1 MPLRNNPFH
10 VRSSEQ
16 TGSDTRFLGLF
27 GPGVLQTLP
36 AGQLWDRLVVIR
48 SSPGGGKTSILRLFT
63 ATALR
68 ALHQNRHHDATKRL
82 ADVLTDWGVLDDHG
96 PTLLGIRLPC
106 DQQYP
111 FICDV
116 VTEELERKHVFFALL
131 NARIVLA
138 ALRGGV
144 SLAGGEWPQD
154 VGLLRFA
161 AGSEEDVP
169 RAALDVFPACDGA
182 TLYDQACAIER
193 SICARLNDL
202 GAMEK
207 STPPM
212 HAGIWALHALTGRVW
227 YRDRPLAERVLVGF
241 DDVHILHPSQR
252 DELRRTLID
261 RRLGVARWIAE
272 RWQGLS
278 TEETFD
284 HGATQ
289 DRDYVIVA
297 LDGWAEE
304 TGHVRFEK
312 TVTDIANRRAQSSEV
327 IQEQGLSAAPF
338 DAFLTE
344 LADAPPSAAW
354 LEDAVV
360 GARQRVER
368 LARGMPR
375 YRQWVKASIRH
386 GEYTLEA
393 LRKWRELEILI
404 ERDRLRRQG
413 ELFPDQ
419 ELSTEDLED
428 RHSSGVSG
436 AAELFV
442 AREHNL
448 PYYFGM
454 RRLTQLA
461 SWNIEQFLDL
471 AGDVFDL
478 AVMAVTLRKPPRV
491 APKQQHEIIRR
502 AAKAMLDSIPRRI
515 PEGEAVR
522 SLVEHI
528 GRMAERETFRPNAPY
543 APGVNGFAVSMA
555 DLQTLKDSRVQR
567 QDAASHRLI
576 RALRSAVWN
585 NVLQVR
591 TDYPCKNTLWAVFYL
606 NRLLCAHYYLP
617 LHYGGFRE
625 RKLTE
630 VKLWVSAM
638 TEHAPELA
646 LKD

>member
-1 MPLRNNPFH
+1 MPLSDNPFH

-16 TGSDTRFLGLF
+16 AGSDTRFLGLF
-27 GPGVLQTLP
+27 GPGVLQALP
-36 AGQLWDRLVVIR
+36 ADQLWDRLLVIR

-82 ADVLTDWGVLDDHG
+82 ADVLSDWGVLNEQG
-96 PTLLGIRLPC
+96 PTLLGVRLSC

-116 VTEELERKHVFFALL
+116 LTEELERRHVFFALL
-131 NARIVLA
+131 NARVLLA
-138 ALRGGV
+138 ALRGAV
-144 SLAGGEWPQD
+144 ALAGGDWPRD
-154 VGLLRFA
+154 VSSLRF
-161 AGSEEDVP
+161 SPVNEDDVP
-169 RAALDVFPACDGA
+169 RSAKQIFPAWDGA
-182 TLYDQACAIER
+182 ALYDQACTIER
-193 SICARLNDL
+193 SICSRLNEL
-202 GAMEK
+202 GVGQVSA
-207 STPPM
+207 PPM
-212 HAGIWALHALTGRVW
+212 HARLWALHILGGRVW
-227 YRDRPLAERVLVGF
+227 HSDRLLAERVLVGF
-241 DDVHILHPSQR
+241 DDVHMLHSTQR
-252 DELRRTLID
+252 EELRRALID
-261 RRLGVARWIAE
+261 RTLSVARWIAE

-278 TEETFD
+278 IEETFD

-289 DRDYVIVA
+289 DRDYVIVT

-304 TGHVRFEK
+304 AGHTRFEK
-312 TVTDIANRRAQSSEV
+312 TVSDIANRRAQTSEV
-327 IQEQGLSAAPF
+327 IQEQALSAGPF

-344 LADAPPSAAW
+344 LADAPPAAAW

-360 GARQRVER
+360 GARQRVEG
-368 LARGMPR
+368 LSRGLPR
-375 YRQWVKASIRH
+375 YRQWIRSH
-386 GEYTLEA
+386 VRHAEYTLDA
-393 LRKWRELEILI
+393 LRKWRELEVLI

-413 ELFPDQ
+413 DLFPDQ
-419 ELSTEDLED
+419 ELSAEDLEG
-428 RHSSGVSG
+428 RQSFGVSA

-478 AVMAVTLRKPPRV
+478 AVMAVTLRKPPKV
-491 APKQQHEIIRR
+491 SPKQQHEIVRK
-502 AAKAMLDSIPRRI
+502 AAKSMLDAIPRRI
-515 PEGEAVR
+515 PHGEAVR
-522 SLVEHI
+522 SVVEHI

-543 APGVNGFAVSMA
+543 APGVNGFAISMA
-555 DLQTLKDSRVQR
+555 DLQTLRDPRVLS
-567 QDAASHRLI
+567 QDPAAQRLI
-576 RALRSAVWN
+576 RALRAAVWN

-591 TDYPCKNTLWAVFYL
+591 TNYPCKNALWAVFYL
-606 NRLLCAHYYLP
+606 NRLLCAQYHLP

-625 RKLTE
+625 RKLAE
-630 VKLWVSAM
+630 AKLWVSPIPDQS
-638 TEHAPELA
+638 PELA